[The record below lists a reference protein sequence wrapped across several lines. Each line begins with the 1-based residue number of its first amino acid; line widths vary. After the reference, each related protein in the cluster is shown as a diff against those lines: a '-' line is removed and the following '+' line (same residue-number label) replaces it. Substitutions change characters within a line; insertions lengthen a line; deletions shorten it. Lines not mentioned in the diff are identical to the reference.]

1 MIDSQLAQRLGVCVF
16 AWLLQLL
23 CLWRAIRRRRQGKPG
38 RATDYVILLLPLI
51 GATILSGGLIW
62 PLLLTGL
69 AQERGYWI
77 WIFLLPTLVGAAV
90 LPFIEPTQG
99 PPDEWHKKWLE

>member
-1 MIDSQLAQRLGVCVF
+1 MVDSQLEVRLGVCFF
-16 AWLLQLL
+16 AWLLQFP
-23 CLWRAIRRRRQGKPG
+23 CLWWAISRRRKDKPG
-38 RATDYVILLLPLI
+38 RATDYAILLLPLI

-69 AQERGYWI
+69 AQDRGYWV
-77 WIFLLPTLVGAAV
+77 WIFLLPTLAGAFV
-90 LPFIEPTQG
+90 LPFIEPAQG